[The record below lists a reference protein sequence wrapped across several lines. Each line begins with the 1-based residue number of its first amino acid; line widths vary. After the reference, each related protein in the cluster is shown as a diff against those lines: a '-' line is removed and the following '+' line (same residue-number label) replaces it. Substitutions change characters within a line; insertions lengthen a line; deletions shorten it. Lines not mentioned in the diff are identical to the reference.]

1 VKDKYLV
8 AGVLVSAGAS
18 GALAGEEWKTREECE
33 KAKIPCYIFPWSK
46 VVPWALGIITY
57 AAGHA
62 VKNDSAKSF
71 GAGSLIYAGA
81 SLVNYISTL
90 ATYYALGGGK

>member
-8 AGVLVSAGAS
+8 AGVLVSAGVS

-33 KAKIPCYIFPWSK
+33 KAKIACYIFPWSE

-62 VKNDSAKSF
+62 AKNDSAKSF
-71 GAGSLIYAGA
+71 GAGALLFGAA
-81 SLVNYISTL
+81 SLVDYAFALLTYSL
-90 ATYYALGGGK
+90 AGGGK

>member
-8 AGVLVSAGAS
+8 AGVLVSAGVS

-33 KAKIPCYIFPWSK
+33 KAKIACYIFPWSE

-62 VKNDSAKSF
+62 AKNDSALLF
-71 GAGSLIYAGA
+71 GAA
-81 SLVNYISTL
+81 SLVDYAFALLTYSL
-90 ATYYALGGGK
+90 AGGGK